1 MLNAAVSDDADC
13 TVPRAHSSLRPGLLN
28 QSPPQFGT
36 GIPSMFCGETERQSA
51 ELPAAVSLIRT
62 NLAEHGVQ
70 PHTAVILGSGLG
82 AAGRMAIE
90 RGGLAI
96 DYVDIPGMPQ
106 PAVAGHAG
114 RLIIGRGELA
124 GVVLLQGRVHYYEG
138 HSLQKMIFPAA
149 LMAEIGVRHLV
160 VSNAAGGIGAGFQ
173 PGDVMLIDGHWT
185 MLNVQEPD
193 AHAGRSLPTGKLWSS
208 RLRRLARKVPTSLTV
223 HEGSYAMMS
232 GPNYE
237 TPAEVL
243 MLQKLGVAAVGMS
256 TVPEAYAAARR
267 GIEVLGISC
276 ITNVASGLSDQPLD
290 HGEVG
295 EMAASVEEPFTAWLF
310 DLLKRF

>member
-1 MLNAAVSDDADC
+1 M
-13 TVPRAHSSLRPGLLN
+13 R
-28 QSPPQFGT
+28 
-36 GIPSMFCGETERQSA
+36 CGDTERQPA
-51 ELPAAVSLIRT
+51 ELSAALELIRT
-62 NLAEHGVQ
+62 RLAEHSLQ

-90 RGGLAI
+90 RGGIAI
-96 DYVDIPGMPQ
+96 DYADIPGMPQ

-124 GVVLLQGRVHYYEG
+124 GVILLQGRVHYYEG
-138 HSLQKMIFPAA
+138 HSLQKMIFATA
-149 LMAEIGVRHLV
+149 LMAEIGVQHLI
-160 VSNAAGGIGAGFQ
+160 VSNAAGGVRAGFQ

-185 MLNVQEPD
+185 MLDVQEPD
-193 AHAGRSLPTGKLWSS
+193 ANAGRSLAARKLWSS
-208 RLRRLARKVPTSLTV
+208 RLRSLAGKIPTSLTV

-267 GIEVLGISC
+267 GIEVLGVSC

-295 EMAASVEEPFTAWLF
+295 ATAASVEEPFTAWLF
-310 DLLKRF
+310 DLLKRL